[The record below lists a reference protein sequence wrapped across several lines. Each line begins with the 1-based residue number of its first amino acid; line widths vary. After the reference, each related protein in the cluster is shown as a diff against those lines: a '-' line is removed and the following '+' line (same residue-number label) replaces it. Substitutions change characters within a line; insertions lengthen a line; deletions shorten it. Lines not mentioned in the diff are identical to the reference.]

1 MPCPPPLPSGTF
13 PLIKRQRLFSQLHQ
27 PHPVL
32 IAAGH
37 GLGATTLLEHA
48 LPALTRWE
56 RHPILIPAPDSSQI
70 QDLYA
75 FLRRFLPAVMR
86 VTGQRIFEGE
96 GSAYAN
102 AETSN
107 PQALADLVAQD
118 LRRLSTHDTTFLI
131 DSLYPDPSLATFLA
145 RLIQHDSLRNDAP
158 HLHYVI
164 AGSETLPT
172 LLFPD
177 TSPDLTILT
186 STDLVFDLDE
196 ARTFGLTT
204 AQREQC
210 SGIPLLAHALLTAPS
225 NPSLLQ
231 DTISSYI
238 QGFDRALHPA
248 VLLDAWGDDTPPAL
262 LTALDLPSDYLN
274 LYHQRRWPFAHPYVP
289 VPLLANALRD
299 MLAEREVLQHYIR
312 RLATYYDAPDPL
324 RALALRN
331 TPHDASP
338 PESPHR
344 QQQLEAWR
352 EQHEWT
358 NIRALLEP
366 SIQWDTTGRMHIDL
380 EADELLLLVQAI
392 SHTPQHLED
401 LRLGLKLLTV
411 NEGKYLL
418 PQPEL
423 GILSGHLLYRL
434 GRLDAARDSYRELWG
449 TLSPDHPQ
457 RLEVSTQLAICLLET
472 GSPREALSVLGDL
485 PNHTQDLRVL
495 TVHLQIRLAIGEVQR
510 THQLAHD
517 LYTTYAPWPDSSSD
531 ATCRFIAVLVDLG
544 SLQQALTLL
553 QQLPIGQAE
562 SPWLRVE
569 YTRLRSVYEFRN
581 RNYSLA
587 YTQAT
592 TAAQDATQLSQ
603 FSQLAGDDYRD
614 VSTQG
619 RTLIWC
625 FLLAIAQGDHPA
637 ATRHFQQLT
646 TLAIAESVLNRE
658 TQRCRTILD
667 ACLNMTAQ
675 PTNKTLLGYDASE
688 LTYVLGRCSE
698 EQPSD
703 HRHPRALIDSWQS
716 WGFDAP
722 PNLIETPDPEA
733 VVRTLSLNVLRGA
746 YTARYRNRSL
756 KLNIREFEL
765 LYLLATGPQH
775 ARAIAQTLYP
785 DYQDEKAALDYLN
798 VTLSKLRNEL
808 GEPRSAPDG
817 LLQYDRSAQ
826 IRSLHPKVIIEVDL
840 LELQRLDGVQ
850 HLPTAYLRPPPPVRK
865 TFLLTPTYIRE
876 QVARKLLGAD
886 YAGSGIDAIAARL
899 QVGDPEFL
907 SVFEACRTDRLGSP
921 DSR

>member
-1 MPCPPPLPSGTF
+1 MPCPTPMPSSSS
-13 PLIKRQRLFSQLHQ
+13 PLIERRRLFSRLHQ

-37 GLGATTLLEHA
+37 GLGTTTLLEHA

-56 RHPILIPAPDSSQI
+56 RHPILIPASDPSQI
-70 QDLYA
+70 QDLYT
-75 FLRRFLPAVMR
+75 FLRRFLPTVMR
-86 VTGQRIFEGE
+86 ATGQRLFEGE
-96 GSAYAN
+96 GSAYAS

-118 LRRLSTHDTTFLI
+118 LRRLRTRGTTLLI
-131 DSLYPDPSLATFLA
+131 DSLHPDPSLATFLA
-145 RLIQHDSLRNDAP
+145 RLIHYDSPLNDAP
-158 HLHYVI
+158 HLHYII
-164 AGSETLPT
+164 AGPETLPT
-172 LLFPD
+172 LLFLD

-186 STDLVFDLDE
+186 STDLAFTPDE

-204 AQREQC
+204 AQYKQC
-210 SGIPLLAHALLTAPS
+210 SGIPLLAQALLTAPS
-225 NPSLLQ
+225 NPTLLQ

-238 QGFDRALHPA
+238 QGFDHALQPA
-248 VLLDAWGDDTPPAL
+248 VLLDSWGNTTLPAL
-262 LTALDLPSDYLN
+262 LSALDLPSDYLN
-274 LYHQRRWPFAHPYVP
+274 LYHQRRWPFAYPYIP
-289 VPLLANALRD
+289 VPLLANTLRD
-299 MLAEREVLQHYIR
+299 MLAEREVLQHYTR

-331 TPHDASP
+331 TLPDASSA
-338 PESPHR
+338 ESHHR
-344 QQQLEAWR
+344 QQQLETWR
-352 EQHEWT
+352 QQHEWT

-366 SIQWDTTGRMHIDL
+366 SIQQDATGLHIDL
-380 EADELLLLVQAI
+380 DATELLLLVQAI
-392 SHTPQHLED
+392 AHTPQHLED
-401 LRLGLKLLTV
+401 LRLALNLLTLS
-411 NEGKYLL
+411 EQEHLL

-423 GILSGHLLYRL
+423 GILRGHLLYRL
-434 GRLDAARDSYRELWG
+434 GRLDAARDTYKDLWG
-449 TLSPDHPQ
+449 TLSPHHPQ
-457 RLEVSTQLAICLLET
+457 RLEVSAQLAICLLET

-544 SLQQALTLL
+544 SLEQALALL

-562 SPWLRVE
+562 SPWLLVE

-581 RNYSLA
+581 RNYPLA
-587 YTQAT
+587 YAQAT
-592 TAAQDATQLSQ
+592 TAARDATQLSR
-603 FSQLAGDDYRD
+603 FSQLAGADYRD

-637 ATRHFQQLT
+637 ANRHFQQLA
-646 TLAIAESVLNRE
+646 TLAIAESVLDRE
-658 TQRCRTILD
+658 TQRCKTILD
-667 ACLNMTAQ
+667 ACLDATAQ

-688 LTYVLGRCSE
+688 LTYVLSRCFD
-698 EQPSD
+698 EQQPD

-716 WGFDAP
+716 WGFDVP
-722 PNLIETPDPEA
+722 SSLPETPDPEA
-733 VVRTLSLNVLRGA
+733 VVRTLSLNILRGA

-775 ARAIAQTLYP
+775 AKAIAHTLYP

-808 GEPRSAPDG
+808 GEPRSDPGG
-817 LLQYDRSAQ
+817 LLQYDRSTQ

-850 HLPTAYLRPPPPVRK
+850 HLPTAYLRPPPLAKK

-899 QVGDPEFL
+899 QAEDPEFL
-907 SVFEACRTDRLGSP
+907 SVFHACRTDQFGSP